1 MASNDTPYSDAQITE
16 RLGTLQGWSHGDKAI
31 RRTYETDGWPITL
44 MLVNALG
51 FIAEAADH
59 HPDLAVSYRRVTVT
73 LSTHSAGGVTAKD
86 FELAEK
92 FDEVAL
98 WRPRPGGALT
108 GTPDKFVRSASSQAR
123 L

>member
-1 MASNDTPYSDAQITE
+1 MASKDTPYTDAQITE
-16 RLGTLQGWSHGDKAI
+16 RLGTLQGWSRSDNAI

-59 HPDLAVSYRRVTVT
+59 HPDLVVGYRRVTVT
-73 LSTHSAGGVTAKD
+73 LSSHSAGGVTAKD

-92 FDEVAL
+92 FDQVAL
-98 WRPRPGGALT
+98 WRPRPAGALT
-108 GTPDKFVRSASSQAR
+108 GTPEKFVRSAS
-123 L
+123 

>member
-1 MASNDTPYSDAQITE
+1 MSKDTPYTEAQIAE
-16 RLGTLQGWSHGDKAI
+16 QLDAAPGWAYKDQTI

-51 FIAEAADH
+51 FVAEAADH
-59 HPDLAVSYRRVTVT
+59 HPDLTVTYRRVAVA

-86 FELAEK
+86 FELARK

-108 GTPDKFVRSASSQAR
+108 GTPDRFVR
-123 L
+123 

>member
-1 MASNDTPYSDAQITE
+1 MASKDTPYTDTQIVE
-16 RLGTLQGWSHGDKAI
+16 RLGKLQGWSRSDNAI
-31 RRTYETDGWPITL
+31 RRTYETDGWPVTL

-73 LSTHSAGGVTAKD
+73 LSTHDAGGVTAKD

-92 FDEVAL
+92 FDEIAL
-98 WRPRPGGALT
+98 WRPRAGGALT
-108 GTPDKFVRSASSQAR
+108 GTTDKFVRSAS
-123 L
+123 

>member
-1 MASNDTPYSDAQITE
+1 MPSKDTPYTKAQIVE
-16 RLGTLQGWSHGDKAI
+16 RLGTLQGWSQSDNAI

-59 HPDLAVSYRRVTVT
+59 HPDLAVGYRRVTVT
-73 LSTHSAGGVTAKD
+73 LSSHSAGGVTAKD

-98 WRPRPGGALT
+98 WRPRGGGALT
-108 GTPDKFVRSASSQAR
+108 GTPDKFVRSAS
-123 L
+123 

>member
-1 MASNDTPYSDAQITE
+1 MTSKETPYTDAQIVE
-16 RLGTLQGWSHGDKAI
+16 RLVTMPGWSQSDKAI

-92 FDEVAL
+92 FDGVAL
-98 WRPRPGGALT
+98 WRPRADDALT
-108 GTPDKFVRSASSQAR
+108 GTPDKFVRSAS
-123 L
+123 

>member
-1 MASNDTPYSDAQITE
+1 MASKDIPYTDAQITE

-59 HPDLAVSYRRVTVT
+59 HPDLGVSYRRVMVT

-86 FELAEK
+86 FELAER

-108 GTPDKFVRSASSQAR
+108 GTPDKFVRSAS
-123 L
+123 

>member
-1 MASNDTPYSDAQITE
+1 MSTHEKPYTDAQITE
-16 RLGTLQGWSHGDKAI
+16 QLGALQGWSYKDEAI
-31 RRTYETDGWPITL
+31 RRVYQTGGWPITL

-59 HPDLAVSYRRVTVT
+59 HPDLSVTYRRVGVA

-86 FELAEK
+86 FELAKK

-98 WRPRPGGALT
+98 WKAQPGGALT
-108 GTPDKFVRSASSQAR
+108 GTPDTFVRIAS
-123 L
+123 

>member
-1 MASNDTPYSDAQITE
+1 MSTHEKPYTDAQITE
-16 RLGTLQGWSHGDKAI
+16 QLGRLQGWSYKDEAI
-31 RRTYETDGWPITL
+31 RRVYQTDGWPITL

-59 HPDLAVSYRRVTVT
+59 HPDLVVGYRRVTVT
-73 LSTHSAGGVTAKD
+73 LSSHSAGGVTAKD
-86 FELAEK
+86 FELAKK

-108 GTPDKFVRSASSQAR
+108 GTPDKFVRSAS
-123 L
+123 

>member
-1 MASNDTPYSDAQITE
+1 MASKDTPYTDAQITE
-16 RLGTLQGWSHGDKAI
+16 RLGTLQGWSRSDNAL
-31 RRTYETDGWPITL
+31 RRPYETDGWPITL

-59 HPDLAVSYRRVTVT
+59 HPDLVVGYRRVTVT
-73 LSTHSAGGVTAKD
+73 LSSHSAGGVTAKD

-92 FDEVAL
+92 FDQVAL

-108 GTPDKFVRSASSQAR
+108 GTPEKFVRSAS
-123 L
+123 

>member
-1 MASNDTPYSDAQITE
+1 MASKDTPYTDAQIAE
-16 RLGTLQGWSHGDKAI
+16 RLGPLEGWSQSDKAI

-59 HPDLAVSYRRVTVT
+59 HPDLVVGYRRVTVT
-73 LSTHSAGGVTAKD
+73 LSSHSAGGVTAKD
-86 FELAEK
+86 FELAKK

-108 GTPDKFVRSASSQAR
+108 GTPDGFVRSAA
-123 L
+123 

>member
-1 MASNDTPYSDAQITE
+1 MASKDTPYTDAQITE
-16 RLGTLQGWSHGDKAI
+16 RLGSLQGWSHGDKAI
-31 RRTYETDGWPITL
+31 HRTYETDGWPITL

-59 HPDLAVSYRRVTVT
+59 HPDLGVSYRRVTVT
-73 LSTHSAGGVTAKD
+73 LSTHGAGGVTAKD

-98 WRPRPGGALT
+98 WRPRTGGALT
-108 GTPDKFVRSASSQAR
+108 GTPDKFVRSAQ
-123 L
+123 

>member
-1 MASNDTPYSDAQITE
+1 MASKDTPYTEAQIAE
-16 RLGTLQGWSHGDKAI
+16 RLSTLEGWSHSDKAI

-59 HPDLAVSYRRVTVT
+59 HPDLVVGYRRVTVT
-73 LSTHSAGGVTAKD
+73 LSSHSAGGVTAKD
-86 FELAEK
+86 FELAKK

-98 WRPRPGGALT
+98 WRPRPGGVLT
-108 GTPDKFVRSASSQAR
+108 GTPDKFVRSAS
-123 L
+123 

>member
-1 MASNDTPYSDAQITE
+1 MASNDTPYTDAQIVE
-16 RLGTLQGWSHGDKAI
+16 RLGKLPGWARSDNAI

-86 FELAEK
+86 VELAEK
-92 FDEVAL
+92 FDEIAL
-98 WRPRPGGALT
+98 WRPRAGGALA
-108 GTPDKFVRSASSQAR
+108 GTSDKFVRSVS
-123 L
+123 

>member
-1 MASNDTPYSDAQITE
+1 MSSKDTPYTEAQIVE
-16 RLGTLQGWSHGDKAI
+16 RLGTLQGWSQSDNAI

-73 LSTHSAGGVTAKD
+73 RSSHSASGVTAKD

-98 WRPRPGGALT
+98 WRPRGGGALT
-108 GTPDKFVRSASSQAR
+108 GTTDKFVRSAS
-123 L
+123 

>member
-1 MASNDTPYSDAQITE
+1 MASKETPYTDAQITE
-16 RLGTLQGWSHGDKAI
+16 RLRALQGWSPIDKAI

-59 HPDLAVSYRRVTVT
+59 HPDLVVGYRRVTVT
-73 LSTHSAGGVTAKD
+73 LSSHSAGGVTAKD

-108 GTPDKFVRSASSQAR
+108 GTPDKFVRSAS
-123 L
+123 

>member
-1 MASNDTPYSDAQITE
+1 MASKDTPYTDAQIAE
-16 RLGTLQGWSHGDKAI
+16 RLSTLEGWSQSDEAI

-59 HPDLAVSYRRVTVT
+59 HPDLVVGYRRVTVT
-73 LSTHSAGGVTAKD
+73 LSSHSAGGVTAKD

-108 GTPDKFVRSASSQAR
+108 GTPDKFVRSAS
-123 L
+123 

>member
-1 MASNDTPYSDAQITE
+1 MANKETPYTDAQIAE
-16 RLGTLQGWSHGDKAI
+16 RLGTLQGWSPGDKAI

-59 HPDLAVSYRRVTVT
+59 HPDLVVGYRRVTVT
-73 LSTHSAGGVTAKD
+73 LSSHSAGGVTAKD

-108 GTPDKFVRSASSQAR
+108 GTQDKFVRSAS
-123 L
+123 

>member
-1 MASNDTPYSDAQITE
+1 MSKDTPYTDAQIAE
-16 RLGTLQGWSHGDKAI
+16 QLSAIPAWSYKDQAI

-51 FIAEAADH
+51 FVAEAADH
-59 HPDLAVSYRRVTVT
+59 HPDLTVTYRRVAVT

-86 FELAEK
+86 FALAQK

-98 WRPRPGGALT
+98 WRPRSGGALA
-108 GTPDKFVRSASSQAR
+108 GTPEKFVR
-123 L
+123 

>member
-1 MASNDTPYSDAQITE
+1 MASKDTPYTDAQIAE
-16 RLGTLQGWSHGDKAI
+16 RLGTLQGWSQSDKAI

-59 HPDLAVSYRRVTVT
+59 HPDLVVGYRRVTVT
-73 LSTHSAGGVTAKD
+73 LSSHSAGGVTAKD

-98 WRPRPGGALT
+98 WRPRSGGALT
-108 GTPDKFVRSASSQAR
+108 GTPDTFVRSAS
-123 L
+123 